1 MFCFLIAFFRQFWN
15 AKSSFSVRFVLC
27 VCLRCLGFRA
37 SYLHFTCTRATFHQS
52 FWSFKRYHSPCQRSM
67 AVKKC
72 NTLHL
77 VELRKAFGSDERHR
91 QTAIYHTHV
100 PGTAATEKHL
110 KRWLEDVFFSPCRFY
125 NGTSC
130 HVLNGF
136 KLLAPI
142 SKLLGDHV
150 VFWWHY
156 NKCIRFLKVLWMAF
170 CVWILIKIC
179 SACS

>member
-1 MFCFLIAFFRQFWN
+1 MCLSALFGFSCVIPAFHVH
-15 AKSSFSVRFVLC
+15 KSDFSPIVLKLQALSFTVSALNGC
-27 VCLRCLGFRA
+27 
-37 SYLHFTCTRATFHQS
+37 
-52 FWSFKRYHSPCQRSM
+52 
-67 AVKKC
+67 KKC

-156 NKCIRFLKVLWMAF
+156 NKCIRFLKVL
-170 CVWILIKIC
+170 
-179 SACS
+179 